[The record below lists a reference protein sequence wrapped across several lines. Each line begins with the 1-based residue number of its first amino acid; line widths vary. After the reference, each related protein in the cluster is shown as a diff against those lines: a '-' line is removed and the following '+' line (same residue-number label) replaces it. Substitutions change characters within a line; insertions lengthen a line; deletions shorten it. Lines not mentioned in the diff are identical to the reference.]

1 MSTVL
6 ISMVTSAVVTSLILW
21 ALSIRLEK
29 VNKKM
34 EAEFREK
41 YRANKERD
49 SKLQKELEESLQNLM
64 YDLSKDDTT
73 LQ

>member
-41 YRANKERD
+41 YRVNKERD